1 MQEIQDLVPY
11 FEDLQAARST
21 LESQVQELEEKK
33 QAMQET
39 LAKLHTKR
47 LQKKYEHMTETN
59 VTSVAGGDDIMHR
72 TVDDLSATA
81 VFLAERER

>member
-1 MQEIQDLVPY
+1 
-11 FEDLQAARST
+11 
-21 LESQVQELEEKK
+21 
-33 QAMQET
+33 MQET
-39 LAKLHTKR
+39 LAQLHTKR